1 MILWDL
7 HAVALANIACVI
19 RSAARLLSFRTLA
32 RLFFQ
37 SLEMLRI
44 SFQSGTLIQ
53 YFTKP
58 ESLSSPNLNRCLLTS
73 SPNVRCYRVPRL
85 YHLAAEMLKYAAV
98 VSLLSFSLV
107 SRESPECFA
116 SKHHDLP
123 SRPSRSQTNKCHL
136 AAFLSHRVFSGQS
149 DNTCLSRERERDK

>member
-7 HAVALANIACVI
+7 HAVALANIAFVI
-19 RSAARLLSFRTLA
+19 RSAAQLLSFHTLA

-37 SLEMLRI
+37 SLETLRI

-58 ESLSSPNLNRCLLTS
+58 ESLSSPNLNRCLLIS

-85 YHLAAEMLKYAAV
+85 YHLAAEMLKYEAV

-116 SKHHDLP
+116 SKHHDVP
-123 SRPSRSQTNKCHL
+123 SRPSRIQTNKCHL
-136 AAFLSHRVFSGQS
+136 AAFLSHRDFSGQF
-149 DNTCLSRERERDK
+149 DNTCFSRERDK